1 MERDETRDRGPRY
14 SDWEHTRPVGGIVL
28 TLVAVIAWLVF
39 ILLYALFWSGNYNLF
54 QNIVVTVVT
63 LGITAVV
70 IALGWVIWGFR
81 NVKHWMGPGQG

>member
-1 MERDETRDRGPRY
+1 MTSDESKGGPWY
-14 SDWEHTRPVGGIVL
+14 PDWEHTRPVGGIIL

-39 ILLYALFWSGNYNLF
+39 ILLYALFWFGNYNLF

-63 LGITAVV
+63 LGITGVV

-81 NVKHWMGPGQG
+81 HVKQWSKPT

>member
-1 MERDETRDRGPRY
+1 MERDETKDRGPRY

-63 LGITAVV
+63 LGITA
-70 IALGWVIWGFR
+70 ASDRAGLGRLGLQAR
-81 NVKHWMGPGQG
+81 EELEEPG